1 MTAKPE
7 TREFKIHPQ
16 LLFDVI
22 QRQAGTLTK
31 ALCEGV
37 MNSIDAGAAQVEV
50 TLTEKRATIADN
62 GKGFPTRESIELFFE
77 TFGQPHQAGDAIYGT
92 FRMGRGQMFS
102 FGVNQWRSGRFQMAV
117 DIKGRGLDYDLTENA
132 KAYPGC
138 EIGIDLYKPLTLLE
152 QRGAAD
158 ELRRMVR
165 FVDVPVLLN
174 GEQIN
179 KVAATE
185 KWDFEDDYAYY
196 RLGQGRLALYNLG
209 VFVNDNRAYSL
220 GIGGVVVAKQQLR
233 LNFARNDVLGDCPVW
248 QKIAKVLRAR
258 ADTNIKAKRGALSAE
273 ERALLAQRLR
283 SGDLTDAEVA
293 DAAVF
298 QDASGRWLTIDKLRS
313 AISACNGTI
322 SVGAKGPRAEKV
334 QRSHLAVVLNEAH
347 LDEFFGV
354 DTVDELLAKV
364 IKPNVRWWPK
374 GIKTAPL
381 ETFAPDNSE
390 RYEII
395 APQAQTPAEAVILE
409 VCNKL
414 STPSFSAR
422 RKVVLGEA
430 DHADGW
436 TDGATFIALGRAFL
450 KGRDLGSPATWSAIA
465 LLLCHEYS
473 HGGASNSAT
482 HVHSPEFH
490 EQYHDGSVTAVPKW
504 IGEALKAVREAVEK
518 TTAHVGKGAL
528 RWLDNIDAAEKAPAA
543 LDTALVAARVKHD
556 RPAPKKAP
564 PRPAKGAPA
573 PKSAGGSYGAILT
586 AQGYV
591 RDASNP
597 AGLQRWQHPKGD
609 CCEIITK
616 DGKWTLLRAGV
627 ETKGR
632 LTPSLEKA
640 FAG

>member
-1 MTAKPE
+1 MTKAE

-37 MNSIDAGAAQVEV
+37 MNSIDAGATKVEV
-50 TLTEKRATIADN
+50 TLTDKRAVIADD

-77 TFGQPHQAGDAIYGT
+77 TFGQPHQAGDAVYGT

-102 FGVNQWRSGRFQMAV
+102 FGVNHWRSGRFAMKV
-117 DIKGRGLDYDLTENA
+117 DIKGRGLDYDLTESA
-132 KAYPGC
+132 KAHLGC
-138 EIGIDLYKPLTLLE
+138 EIAIDLYKKQTLLE
-152 QRGAAD
+152 QRAVAD
-158 ELRRMVR
+158 DLRRMVR
-165 FVDVPVLLN
+165 FVGVPVLLN

-179 KVAATE
+179 KPAAAE

-196 RLGQGRLALYNLG
+196 KLSQGRLAIYNLG
-209 VFVNDNRAYSL
+209 VFVNDHRAYSL

-233 LNFARNDVLGDCPVW
+233 LNFARNDVLNDCPVW
-248 QKIAKVLRAR
+248 QKVAKVLRSR
-258 ADTNIKAKRGALSAE
+258 ADTNIKEKKGALSAE

-283 SGDLTDAEVA
+283 SGDLTREEAA

-298 QDASGRWLTIDKLRS
+298 QDASGRWLTIDKLRT
-313 AISACNGTI
+313 ALHTCNATL
-322 SVGAKGPRAEKV
+322 SSGAKGPRAEKV
-334 QRSHLAVVLNEAH
+334 QRAHLAVVLNEAH
-347 LDEFFGV
+347 LDEYFGV
-354 DTVDELLAKV
+354 DSLDDLVAKV
-364 IKPNVRWWPK
+364 IKPNVSWWPQQF
-374 GIKTAPL
+374 KTAPL
-381 ETFAPDNSE
+381 ATFAPDDRE
-390 RYEII
+390 RYEIVP
-395 APQAQTPAEAVILE
+395 PQAYTPAEAVIIE
-409 VCNKL
+409 VCNSL
-414 STPSFSAR
+414 SRPDFSAR

-436 TDGATFIALGRAFL
+436 TDGATYIALGRQFL

-490 EQYHDGSVTAVPKW
+490 EQYHDGSVRAVPKW

-518 TTAHVGKGAL
+518 TKAKINKGAL
-528 RWLDNIDAAEKAPAA
+528 RWLDNLDAAETAPGK
-543 LDTALVAARVKHD
+543 LDEALVAARAKHG
-556 RPAPKKAP
+556 RPAPKPKAK
-564 PRPAKGAPA
+564 AA
-573 PKSAGGSYGAILT
+573 PKPRSAGGSYADILR

-597 AGLQRWQHPKGD
+597 KGLSQWNHLSGD
-609 CCEIITK
+609 RCEIITR
-616 DGKWTLLRAGV
+616 DGKWTLTRNGV
-627 ETKGR
+627 QTHGR
-632 LTPSLEKA
+632 LTPALVKA
-640 FAG
+640 FEGT